1 MPQIKKII
9 FNYWAQGI
17 NYNYWLGVSIV
28 IINSNTKI
36 KVKKVLTFLAFIS
49 FSQSFSNQD
58 EQNDIL
64 NTMVYHNYD
73 LDDGKYD
80 KLDSYFSFPFAY
92 NGKDDSHIVKNQRD
106 LKKFFKKIKKTYP
119 RDHSHLDWKSM
130 DVKLLNE
137 RIAIVNAMFSRIK
150 NNGTTYFTGVAM
162 YSFRKV
168 NDSWKIFAITPFKPY
183 NYFEFE

>member
-1 MPQIKKII
+1 
-9 FNYWAQGI
+9 
-17 NYNYWLGVSIV
+17 V
-28 IINSNTKI
+28 ITNSNTNV
-36 KVKKVLTFLAFIS
+36 KVKKVLTFLTFIS
-49 FSQSFSNQD
+49 LAQPFSNQD

-80 KLDSYFSFPFAY
+80 NLDTYFSFPFAY
-92 NGKDDSHIVKNQRD
+92 NEKDDSQIVKNQRE

-119 RDHSHLDWKSM
+119 RDHSHCDWKSM

-168 NDSWKIFAITPFKPY
+168 DDSWKIFAITPFKPY